1 VILSQPHFAHPSV
14 AKERELPQR
23 IKDVLSRQKAQGSRA
38 IDVDST
44 DLTGEDWEEWEGRK
58 RKT

>member
-1 VILSQPHFAHPSV
+1 MVLSQPHFAHPSV
-14 AKERELPQR
+14 AKKHELTW
-23 IKDVLSRQKAQGSRA
+23 IKDVLSRQKAQGSGA

-44 DLTGEDWEEWEGRK
+44 DLTEEDWEEREGRK